1 MKKLILII
9 ILAVAA
15 NTTFAQT
22 TNKQTITIKTKIY
35 CDHCKKCE
43 SCGGRIDRELPFIK
57 GLTDYKFDEKANTIT
72 VTYNTRITTPEDIR
86 FAIAKIGF
94 DADEVKANQK
104 AVAKFD
110 DCCLKQ

>member
-9 ILAVAA
+9 ILALAA
-15 NTTFAQT
+15 NASFAQMA
-22 TNKQTITIKTKIY
+22 NKQTITIKTNIY

-57 GLTDYKFDEKANTIT
+57 GITDFKFDEKAMTLAI
-72 VTYNTRITTPEDIR
+72 TYNTKITTPEKIR
-86 FAIAKIGF
+86 LAIAKAGF
-94 DADEVKANQK
+94 DADEIKADPK